1 MVEISDYEIYLRI
14 LVICWVKFV
23 NLFYIIYKY
32 IYLLFGGIDRNLIL
46 NLVCCV
52 FLLLMKCSLRVF
64 LVEWYIGSFDEL

>member
-1 MVEISDYEIYLRI
+1 MLFEIY
-14 LVICWVKFV
+14 IC
-23 NLFYIIYKY
+23 IIYKY

-52 FLLLMKCSLRVF
+52 FLLLMKCSFRVF